1 MDTPDVA
8 PAVEA
13 WAVIAV
19 PALNS
24 YDEAPQELA
33 LALPLVIAELAL
45 EAVGNF
51 ASAVFSEASNY
62 QQTFLRAWTVD
73 LTIMSTPT
81 PEWTASRPLYQY
93 VDALGKALRAGVK
106 LGDDMVM
113 SQFYTANFVPA
124 EIEYEDGTRVRQVT
138 MTLTLGSMIGAG

>member
-13 WAVIAV
+13 WAVAAV

-24 YDEAPQELA
+24 YDEAPQELSQ
-33 LALPLVIAELAL
+33 ALPLVIAELAL
-45 EAVGNF
+45 EAVGN
-51 ASAVFSEASNY
+51 AAAARFSESIGGY
-62 QQTFLRAWTVD
+62 QQTFLRVWTVD
-73 LTIMSTPT
+73 LTIMSTPS
-81 PEWTASRPLYQY
+81 PEWTASRPLYAY

-138 MTLTLGSMIGAG
+138 MTLTLGSMIGA